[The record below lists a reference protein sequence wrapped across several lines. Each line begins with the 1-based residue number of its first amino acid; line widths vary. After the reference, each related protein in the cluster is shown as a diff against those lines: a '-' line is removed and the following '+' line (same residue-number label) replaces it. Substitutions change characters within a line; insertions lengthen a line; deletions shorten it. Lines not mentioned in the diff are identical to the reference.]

1 MHRLLAAIQGAALA
15 WGGPGLFLI
24 AFLDSSFLSF
34 PEVPDFLVIWLVTQ
48 HKDRL
53 VYYTLL
59 GTAGS
64 LLGCLSI
71 YYVARKGGEA
81 FLRKRFREHHV
92 DRGMRL
98 FQKYGLLV
106 VIVPA
111 LLPPPAPFKIF
122 VLLAGVVAIPVWQ
135 FVTAIIIV
143 RIIRYGGLGLL
154 AVLYGDQAFT
164 FMHDHAREAAL
175 WLAAIA
181 LVLGLAWITIS
192 RRRTASQNG

>member
-1 MHRLLAAIQGAALA
+1 
-15 WGGPGLFLI
+15 
-24 AFLDSSFLSF
+24 
-34 PEVPDFLVIWLVTQ
+34 
-48 HKDRL
+48 
-53 VYYTLL
+53 
-59 GTAGS
+59 
-64 LLGCLSI
+64 
-71 YYVARKGGEA
+71 
-81 FLRKRFREHHV
+81 
-92 DRGMRL
+92 
-98 FQKYGLLV
+98 

-143 RIIRYGGLGLL
+143 RIIRYGGLGVL

-181 LVLGLAWITIS
+181 LVLGLTWIMIS
-192 RRRTASQNG
+192 RRRTPSQNG